1 MKKIFIFLFLFVFAF
16 SNNLNIVSSNSY
28 YTKANLNEIYI
39 KLLAY
44 KETVT
49 LIKTINDI
57 LNNHTLKDRIY
68 FEEMGKV
75 KISTLT
81 LLEQLKYFLNGWRK
95 YTNTYFDNNSN
106 LAGIKKI
113 LKDSI
118 DNDYNFLNAPQN
130 LIKDMN
136 KSIANLGFFQ
146 KAESIKKE
154 SSPVKVLKD
163 LTFLINNYYSTISQI
178 KSPLLGEFNSNIK
191 DELEKNYRVYA
202 RTSLIK
208 TIKIFK
214 NLFNQNYKFL
224 SNGL

>member
-28 YTKANLNEIYI
+28 YTKANLNEMYT

-44 KETVT
+44 EETVT

-57 LNNHTLKDRIY
+57 LNNPVLKDRIY

-81 LLEQLKYFLNGWRK
+81 FLEQLKYFLNGWRK

-118 DNDYNFLNAPQN
+118 DNDSNFLNTPQN
-130 LIKDMN
+130 IIKDMN
-136 KSIANLGFFQ
+136 KSIVNLGFFK

-154 SSPVKVLKD
+154 SNPVKVLKD
-163 LTFLINNYYSTISQI
+163 LTFLINSYYFTLSQI
-178 KSPLLGEFNSNIK
+178 KSPLLMEFNSKIK
-191 DELEKNYRVYA
+191 DELEKNYRIYA
-202 RTSLIK
+202 KTSLIK

-214 NLFNQNYKFL
+214 NLLNQNYKSL
-224 SNGL
+224 SN